1 MDFNH
6 FIFYLH
12 LLLYL
17 AHVLLS
23 IVRHGPLAIRSPLS
37 LSLVVNGLDT
47 NTGYGMQ
54 LTYDVPAMGQYN
66 GVLCVRVCWHD
77 IVYLAQV
84 NFAQKALAF

>member
-23 IVRHGPLAIRSPLS
+23 IVRHGTLAIRFPLS
-37 LSLVVNGLDT
+37 LLLVVTGLDIT
-47 NTGYGMQ
+47 NLLSPVVTK
-54 LTYDVPAMGQYN
+54 
-66 GVLCVRVCWHD
+66 
-77 IVYLAQV
+77 
-84 NFAQKALAF
+84 NFQTVFPQEKPTTLKTKAI

>member
-23 IVRHGPLAIRSPLS
+23 IVRHGPLAIRFPLS
-37 LSLVVNGLDT
+37 LLLVVTGLDIT
-47 NTGYGMQ
+47 NLLSPVVTKIS
-54 LTYDVPAMGQYN
+54 D
-66 GVLCVRVCWHD
+66 RVSTKKNEKQNT
-77 IVYLAQV
+77 I
-84 NFAQKALAF
+84 KAVSH

>member
-23 IVRHGPLAIRSPLS
+23 IVRHGLLATRSPPS
-37 LSLVVNGLDT
+37 LLLVVTGLDIT
-47 NTGYGMQ
+47 NLLSPVVTKIFQ
-54 LTYDVPAMGQYN
+54 TVFPQEK
-66 GVLCVRVCWHD
+66 
-77 IVYLAQV
+77 
-84 NFAQKALAF
+84 QKN

>member
-23 IVRHGPLAIRSPLS
+23 IVRHDPLAIRSSLS

-47 NTGYGMQ
+47 CPASKGVQ
-54 LTYDVPAMGQYN
+54 LIAELN
-66 GVLCVRVCWHD
+66 AVLCANAMAGR
-77 IVYLAQV
+77 
-84 NFAQKALAF
+84 